1 MFAPH
6 NTVNEPARDGAADR
20 TAGSARVRPAG
31 RAPRMAAGAVLLAL
45 GLASLAGVAIT
56 LTRTAIP
63 SADAATRRPVRS
75 AGLQQVAGTTCI
87 TPDRDAT
94 VDSER
99 PTETLG
105 AEPFLRVARGRAV
118 PPTQRI
124 SYLHFPTSTLPSP
137 IELVSAS
144 LRLILEDSVGIPP
157 FSQSVHAVTGGWDE
171 YTVTW
176 SNRPRV
182 TGALVNTAFG
192 GQTITV
198 TADVSL
204 LVRNWLDGT
213 WPNHGLTLEPD
224 SDFDEVWFFAR
235 EYEDPPHPPVL
246 CVEWRLPTATPEPTA
261 TPDLR
266 PTATPS
272 PRPSDTP
279 RTPTDTAT
287 PLPTDTPRGS
297 IATATATPLDTPT
310 NGATVTATPAPSRTT
325 APSATSTVPPTA
337 TSGGPPTA
345 TPTEGASAL
354 DLTVTDPGDEP
365 DSAPGD
371 GFCRTSSGRCTLRA
385 ALGEAG
391 RHGATDVRISFDARV
406 TSVRVSAALPLPSIQ
421 RANVSIDGA
430 LRPSALGRGDQT
442 GGGTAGIAGGAETE
456 PLTVAQSTSMVRII
470 GSASGPPSSVAGLV
484 LDGARGIVIDGLV
497 IEGFHVGIAILN
509 RTTGVAIGAAG
520 GGAQGNHLERN
531 TFGVAVDASSTD
543 ILVNGNAFA
552 RNLEVGAFLARTAGG
567 RVRLTGN
574 RFANN
579 RSAAIGVGPGGAETA
594 PPVVTNVD
602 GRIGIVTGTA
612 CPGCRVELFADPG
625 VQAARVLHAA
635 ATADSTGRWVIR
647 GLVFLPADTNVTA
660 TATQGEDTSRLSAAF
675 PTAAGVAWTLSERPG
690 ASPGALRNR
699 QLVRRYVLRDERRVP
714 VPSAFLRFVDDDLGM
729 PFPVRNGIVDVSVP
743 VELAA
748 ALFSRKLHTSLEAV
762 ELPNG
767 PSGAIERHSV
777 RWSPNLAVAVAQPDA
792 RPGDVLFDI
801 LGLGP
806 LGLGARHRLATA
818 LSAASSHTAVNP
830 ARAKVADRVGGR
842 AAWPGAAPF
851 AALQGN
857 ADAYAAAYIGAPAEL
872 REGPYA
878 WTQNIAAG
886 GGIYQ
891 LEAGSTAVAGPLEIV
906 APVAA
911 YNAAG
916 AASGCPGSSGGAVIC
931 GWKEMGRCWVPVPGS
946 SAAAPAPGASTFIA
960 SAEVSLP
967 PGSGALSGSGA
978 NGLAQTVE
986 PLTIYTVG
994 FDVTAP
1000 AYTAT
1005 LTNGMHVIGLLPPD
1019 LGAATDD
1026 RSGVDA
1032 DGGVVVTLA
1041 NAKIP
1046 VRYDADRRRIQ
1057 VTDRTIPDEVPDGP
1071 AELSVRINDG
1081 FCNATSATFAVVVVR
1096 GSRIHLPYS
1105 CKRCTTRP

>member
-1 MFAPH
+1 MFAPQNFDH
-6 NTVNEPARDGAADR
+6 EPARDGAPDR
-20 TAGSARVRPAG
+20 AVGRSRVRPGG
-31 RAPRMAAGAVLLAL
+31 RAPHMAAIAVLLAL
-45 GLASLAGVAIT
+45 GSASLAGVAIT
-56 LTRTAIP
+56 FTRTAVP
-63 SADAATRRPVRS
+63 SADAAALRPQRR

-105 AEPFLRVARGRAV
+105 AESFLRVARGRAV

-124 SYLHFPTSTLPSP
+124 GYFHFPTSTLPSP

-144 LRLILEDSVGIPP
+144 LRLILEDSAGIPP

-171 YTVTW
+171 HLITW

-224 SDFDEVWFFAR
+224 SDFDEVWFYAR
-235 EYEDPPHPPVL
+235 EYEDPPHPPIL
-246 CVEWRLPTATPEPTA
+246 CVEWRMPTATPDPTD
-261 TPDLR
+261 TSDLR
-266 PTATPS
+266 PTATPTL
-272 PRPSDTP
+272 RPSDTP
-279 RTPTDTAT
+279 RIPTDTAM
-287 PLPTDTPRGS
+287 PMPTDTPRGS
-297 IATATATPLDTPT
+297 TATATATPLDTPT
-310 NGATVTATPAPSRTT
+310 NGATFTATPAPSRTT
-325 APSATSTVPPTA
+325 APSATPTVPPTGTA
-337 TSGGPPTA
+337 GGPPTA

-354 DLTVTDPGDEP
+354 DLKVTDPGDEP
-365 DSAPGD
+365 DSTPGD

-391 RHGATDVRISFDARV
+391 RNGAADVRISFDPRV
-406 TSVRVSAALPLPSIQ
+406 STISVSAALPLPSIQ
-421 RANVSIDGA
+421 RDNVSIDGA
-430 LRPSALGRGDQT
+430 LSASERRLGDLPVS
-442 GGGTAGIAGGAETE
+442 GADHLARSIDSG
-456 PLTVAQSTSMVRII
+456 PLGLTQSTSMVRLI

-484 LDGARGIVIDGLV
+484 LDSARGIVVDGLV
-497 IEGFHVGIAILN
+497 IEGFHVGIAVVN
-509 RTTGVAIGAAG
+509 RTTGVAIGATG
-520 GGAQGNHLERN
+520 SGAQGNRLVRN
-531 TFGVAVDASSTD
+531 TFGLAVDASSTD
-543 ILVNGNAFA
+543 VVVDGNAFE

-567 RVRLTGN
+567 RVRLTAN

-594 PPVVTNVD
+594 PPVVTGVE
-602 GRIGIVTGTA
+602 GRVGIVTGTA
-612 CPGCRVELFADPG
+612 CAGCRVELFADPG
-625 VQAARVLHAA
+625 VQAARVLDAS
-635 ATADSTGRWVIR
+635 ATADSTGRWMIR

-660 TATQGEDTSRLSAAF
+660 TATQAGDTSRLSAAF
-675 PTAAGVAWTLSERPG
+675 PTIAGVAWTLSERPG

-699 QLVRRYVLRDERRVP
+699 QLVRRYVLRDERRTP

-729 PFPVRNGIVDVSVP
+729 SFPVRNGIVDVSVP

-767 PSGAIERHSV
+767 PNGAMERHSV

-818 LSAASSHTAVNP
+818 LSAASNHAAAMPSP
-830 ARAKVADRVGGR
+830 ANVDDGGP
-842 AAWPGAAPF
+842 AGGQGVAPF
-851 AALQGN
+851 TALQGN

-891 LEAGSTAVAGPLEIV
+891 LEAGSVAVAGPLEIV
-906 APVAA
+906 APVEA

-967 PGSGALSGSGA
+967 PGSGAASGA
-978 NGLAQTVE
+978 RVDGLAQTVE

-1005 LTNGMHVIGLLPPD
+1005 LANGMRVIGLLPPD

-1041 NAKIP
+1041 NAMIP
-1046 VRYDADRRRIQ
+1046 VRYDADRRRIY

-1081 FCNATSATFAVVVVR
+1081 FCNATSATFAVLVVR
-1096 GSRIHLPYS
+1096 GSQIHLPHS
-1105 CKRCTTRP
+1105 CKRCTMRP